1 MREKEKLREEAIQ
14 AAESGLGEEEDK
26 TEATGKRVKKHA
38 DKLKSYVDA
47 NLTTLEGL
55 AGEQLSREQYE
66 QAMLLV
72 QELSDKVDRY
82 VELSEEAED
91 LLEVSA
97 ATALSTATEEASARH
112 ISRLSQVK
120 LIVMKKVPVK
130 QEPGVRSGNV
140 VASTGSVASGGEK
153 KLPVKIKP
161 LDCPTWDGKF
171 KTFARFK
178 KMWSENITPRHEDSA
193 LHLMLCQ
200 ALPKNILE
208 NISSLTSSAD
218 DIWAY
223 LDDKYGK
230 TEVVAREI
238 MAELM
243 GLDSKKLGHRFMS
256 RFCTTLLDTHSLL
269 ASMGEEDWLTASR
282 SMSVLENKLPRD
294 EKIEWANQYE
304 VLPGDT
310 KFEKFKG
317 FLQQRKR
324 IMEVLESMGDRPDT
338 VSNRD
343 SDMCGYCS
351 KPGHTE
357 DK

>member
-1 MREKEKLREEAIQ
+1 MSAKAKQLRAELEVKLIGAHQGILTICAAAPVQKRAVRRKLDELETTWERLVKSHSQYCVSASVSPTSTESVEFMREKEKLREEAIQ
-14 AAESGLGEEEDK
+14 AAESALGDEEDK
-26 TEATGKRVKKHA
+26 TEVTGKRIKKHA

-66 QAMLLV
+66 QAMLMV

-91 LLEVSA
+91 MLEESA
-97 ATALSTATEEASARH
+97 ATALGTATEEASARH

-130 QEPGVRSGNV
+130 QEPGIRVGNV
-140 VASTGSVASGGEK
+140 VASTGSVASGVEK

-178 KMWSENITPRHEDSA
+178 KMWNENITPRHEDSA

-208 NISSLTSSAD
+208 NIS
-218 DIWAY
+218 
-223 LDDKYGK
+223 
-230 TEVVAREI
+230 RH
-238 MAELM
+238 
-243 GLDSKKLGHRFMS
+243 LGI
-256 RFCTTLLDTHSLL
+256 
-269 ASMGEEDWLTASR
+269 
-282 SMSVLENKLPRD
+282 PR
-294 EKIEWANQYE
+294 
-304 VLPGDT
+304 
-310 KFEKFKG
+310 
-317 FLQQRKR
+317 
-324 IMEVLESMGDRPDT
+324 
-338 VSNRD
+338 
-343 SDMCGYCS
+343 
-351 KPGHTE
+351 
-357 DK
+357 